1 MGVSQSTAD
10 YSFVYKNFASLKT
23 WIHLVIE
30 SEGAITG
37 ELSIVFS
44 SDNYLLSMNRDYL
57 HHDYYTDVI
66 TFDYS
71 ENKIISGDIF
81 ISVERVIENAC
92 LFEVSVSEELDRVIL
107 HGVLHLLGY
116 NDSNDLDVSIMRSK
130 EAHYLQKR

>member
-130 EAHYLQKR
+130 EAHYLPKR